1 MGICHQGILKNRLDG
16 KLEKYLF
23 LIILLIRLVMV
34 NNQVIQTF
42 CNDFQFCILGDPGN
56 LDNPFSIKFDTD
68 DFDQVDS
75 ENI

>member
-1 MGICHQGILKNRLDG
+1 
-16 KLEKYLF
+16 
-23 LIILLIRLVMV
+23 MV

-42 CNDFQFCILGDPGN
+42 CNDLQFCILGDPGN